1 MKQSAYLF
9 KLAVAL
15 LILSVLV
22 LHSCGIYTPT
32 DPLNP
37 PFSQS
42 VDSTFLNFSGNN
54 DEDYFEGYNIYYKEK
69 KADFYKVCDNILIDQ
84 YPTIPVE
91 DPPPGVTVPYKVDT
105 NDIRPQGVSR
115 SFYDLFYNFDAEV
128 FFFAVSAV
136 GKQDQES
143 ERIEFGAWPT
153 PAVQ

>member
-9 KLAVAL
+9 KLTVAL

-22 LHSCGIYTPT
+22 LHRCGIYTT
-32 DPLNP
+32 TAPLNP
-37 PFSQS
+37 PFSQG
-42 VDSTFLNFSGNN
+42 VDSTFLKFSGNN
-54 DEDYFEGYNIYYKEK
+54 DEEYFVGYNIYYKEK
-69 KADFYKVCDNILIDQ
+69 KDDFYKVCDNILIDQ
-84 YPTIPVE
+84 YPTIPAS
-91 DPPPGVTVPYKVDT
+91 PSGVTVEYNVDT

-136 GKQDQES
+136 GDEDQES

-153 PAVQ
+153 PATQ